1 LRSSGTSLRMKAT
14 KIIMQPA
21 TVSEPIRQRILQR
34 RGKLRIFEN
43 LDPTKMTLV
52 IVDMQNVF
60 CQAGGALEIPASRD
74 TADNINRLA
83 AACRTANIPVIWIRS
98 YHPAGG
104 ADWRM
109 FFDFFISPQRGKM
122 AAEQLQVDHPG
133 SQIYSAMYV
142 DPKDYIV
149 SKNRYSC
156 FIPGSS
162 TLERLLRSLNK
173 DTIMIC
179 GTRSNVCCESTTR
192 DAMMLDFK
200 VLFVSD
206 GTSAMSPEEHQA
218 TLDTLAQS
226 FADVVTTDELLKDL
240 GVAHAAAMSN
250 A

>member
-1 LRSSGTSLRMKAT
+1 
-14 KIIMQPA
+14 MQPT
-21 TVSEPIRQRILQR
+21 TVSEPIRERILKR
-34 RGKLRIFEN
+34 RGRMRVFSD
-43 LDPTKMTLV
+43 LDPSKMALV
-52 IVDMQNVF
+52 VVDMQNVF
-60 CQAGGALEIPASRD
+60 CQPGGALEIAASRD

-83 AACRTANIPVIWIRS
+83 DVCRAQQIPVIWIRS

-109 FFDFFISPQRGKM
+109 FFSYFISPERGKL
-122 AAEQLQVDHPG
+122 AAEQLQENNPG
-133 SQIYSAMYV
+133 SAIYSEMRV
-142 DPKDYIV
+142 DPADYIV

-162 TLERLLRSLNK
+162 SLERLLRSLQR

-179 GTRSNVCCESTTR
+179 GTRSNVCCESTSR

-200 VLFVSD
+200 VLFISD

-226 FADVVTTDELLKDL
+226 FADVMTTDEAIKEIRREK
-240 GVAHAAAMSN
+240 
-250 A
+250 

>member
-1 LRSSGTSLRMKAT
+1 
-14 KIIMQPA
+14 MQPS

-34 RGKLRIFEN
+34 RGKLRIFTH
-43 LDPTKMTLV
+43 LDVSKMVLV

-60 CQAGGALEIPASRD
+60 CEPGGALEIAASRD

-83 AACRTANIPVIWIRS
+83 DACRAAKIPVVWIRS

-104 ADWRM
+104 ADWKM
-109 FFDFFISPQRGKM
+109 FFDYFISPERGKM
-122 AAEQLQVDHPG
+122 AAEQLLADHPG
-133 SQIYSAMYV
+133 SQIYSEMRVAPS
-142 DPKDYIV
+142 DFIV

-162 TLERLLRSLNK
+162 SLERLLRSQNR
-173 DTIMIC
+173 DTIIIC

-206 GTSAMSPEEHQA
+206 GTSAMSAAEHQA

-226 FADVVTTDELLKDL
+226 FADVVTTDEVIRDIEGASKI
-240 GVAHAAAMSN
+240 
-250 A
+250 